1 VLVWLITSGLFAL
14 YVANFGSY
22 NKTYGSV
29 AAVIIFLVWL
39 WISNLAI
46 LLGLELDAE
55 LDHERA
61 IQQGVPEDTDLF
73 AIPKDERKFDDA
85 QATQARRVRK
95 IRESR
100 DR

>member
-1 VLVWLITSGLFAL
+1 
-14 YVANFGSY
+14 VANFGSY